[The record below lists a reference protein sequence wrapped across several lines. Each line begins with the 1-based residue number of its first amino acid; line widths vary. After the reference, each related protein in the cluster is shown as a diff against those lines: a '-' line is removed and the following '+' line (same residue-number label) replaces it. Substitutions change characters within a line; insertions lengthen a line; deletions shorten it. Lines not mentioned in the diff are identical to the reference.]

1 MTKVLDAMGHAVHV
15 FDVEHVLIDNLQFM
29 LGSSGYSSG
38 LDKFSDQDRVRN
50 SREVFFVFI
59 NFFQYF
65 DLTRFFY
72 I

>member
-50 SREVFFVFI
+50 SRVFI
-59 NFFQYF
+59 KFFQYF

>member
-1 MTKVLDAMGHAVHV
+1 MGHAVHV

-50 SREVFFVFI
+50 SRVFI
-59 NFFQYF
+59 KFFQYF

>member
-50 SREVFFVFI
+50 SRVFI

>member
-50 SREVFFVFI
+50 SRVFI
-59 NFFQYF
+59 KFFQYF
-65 DLTRFFY
+65 DLTRFFC